1 MAVVEMVVSAMFK
14 EVLDKL
20 VSEGVKQ
27 FAKLIN
33 KGKKSENKI
42 KIEEWKDELEMIQ
55 AVLID
60 AERKQF
66 DEQHGAAIRLWLEN
80 LQDLAFDLEDL
91 LDDFALEALKMNQGN
106 NDVHHFKKNARGF
119 LPTSFHN
126 MVGSVLACG
135 CSTTRQIGYSG
146 PDFSSRIDEI
156 SNALNKI
163 QTRVP
168 TLGLISNNLR
178 LPTYAVEVQQRKMP
192 ETSSLIMIP
201 IVGMGGIGKTTLA
214 QYVYNDEEVKTH
226 FALKAWVCVSDAF
239 DVKVKRIT
247 NDIINSATQGNFDC
261 SNLNQAQEKLQ
272 QVLKDNKFL
281 IVLDDVWSENYE
293 EWNQLQIP
301 FLGAPRGSR
310 VIVTTRKEVTA
321 ESSSYLHFHLFH
333 F

>member
-192 ETSSLIMIP
+192 ETSSLISEPHVHGRDGRKKDIICQLLEDKP
-201 IVGMGGIGKTTLA
+201 S
-214 QYVYNDEEVKTH
+214 YENY
-226 FALKAWVCVSDAF
+226 VSDPYRWNGRHWE
-239 DVKVKRIT
+239 DY
-247 NDIINSATQGNFDC
+247 SC
-261 SNLNQAQEKLQ
+261 SVCLQ
-272 QVLKDNKFL
+272 
-281 IVLDDVWSENYE
+281 
-293 EWNQLQIP
+293 
-301 FLGAPRGSR
+301 
-310 VIVTTRKEVTA
+310 
-321 ESSSYLHFHLFH
+321 
-333 F
+333 